1 MRIAILLPTVA
12 LAVAGQTFPIA
23 GAVVD
28 AGSGAP
34 MGRVRITLTPSDRP
48 TDQRAII
55 TAADGRFS
63 FNVPKG
69 KFGITAE
76 YRGFRQPFGQSGPA
90 TGFGVAIFTGPD
102 QDASHLNFRW
112 FAPGAISGKVIDD
125 RGESVESA
133 LVQLIRVS
141 VVGGI
146 KIRSTVAWARTN
158 DLGEYRFGQRA
169 GGVYYLAVTGE
180 PWYTARSQ
188 PLRIPGQ
195 EVESARSEPAQSYLP
210 VYYPNAND
218 PSSATPL
225 ELAPGAEVT
234 ADFRLSITTGV
245 NVHVHCAHPA
255 GQSALITL
263 LTDGAAGVETHQRQ
277 AWLFGNDQ
285 TIAGVLPGHYV
296 VLVDGRNGNTS
307 SGRKAID
314 VGQSDVVVDLTM
326 EPAPTVG
333 GKVVFKDPQRRPRRP
348 AYVRLIDE
356 SNGGALAR
364 AIDPS
369 GTFSFDNVPPS
380 RRRVQLSG
388 ADGFFATEIAAE
400 GAAISGPVIEVAP
413 GAAVRLNIV
422 AADEIG
428 TLKGFVMNGDRPVP
442 GVLAVLA
449 PKSDS
454 KDPGAYRGF
463 QTDSDGSF
471 DYQNVRA
478 GDYILFAIER
488 LDFEYANPSA
498 VRPYRGSGKPVHI
511 APYAAIVENASLL
524 TSAPHD

>member
-1 MRIAILLPTVA
+1 M
-12 LAVAGQTFPIA
+12 
-23 GAVVD
+23 
-28 AGSGAP
+28 
-34 MGRVRITLTPSDRP
+34 
-48 TDQRAII
+48 
-55 TAADGRFS
+55 
-63 FNVPKG
+63 
-69 KFGITAE
+69 
-76 YRGFRQPFGQSGPA
+76 
-90 TGFGVAIFTGPD
+90 
-102 QDASHLNFRW
+102 
-112 FAPGAISGKVIDD
+112 
-125 RGESVESA
+125 
-133 LVQLIRVS
+133 IRVS

-225 ELAPGAEVT
+225 EWAPGAEVT

-255 GQSALITL
+255 GRSALITL

-380 RRRVQLSG
+380 RRRVQLSARTVFCHRDRRRG
-388 ADGFFATEIAAE
+388 RRAQWTRYRSRTGCGRSSQHCSCRRNRHA
-400 GAAISGPVIEVAP
+400 
-413 GAAVRLNIV
+413 
-422 AADEIG
+422 
-428 TLKGFVMNGDRPVP
+428 KGIRNERRPP
-442 GVLAVLA
+442 CSWVLAVLA

-498 VRPYRGSGKPVHI
+498 VRPYRGSG
-511 APYAAIVENASLL
+511 NRSTLL
-524 TSAPHD
+524 PMLLLSRTLRY